1 MTISNLRECLEQ
13 HQIST
18 YFGAVIVA
26 ATAAMMTPALGTLE
40 PAISPALAV
49 MLFTTFLQVPM
60 ADLGKAFLEFR
71 FMAALVVANFI
82 AIPVAVALLVQLLP
96 PDPLLRLGVLIV
108 LLTPCIDYVV
118 TFSHLGRA
126 DARALLAAT
135 PLLLGVQMLL
145 LPVYLGLL
153 LGEAGR
159 GLIQIEPFVHAF
171 IWLIAVPLLLAG
183 VVQAW
188 ARWSLTGARVG
199 DVLGLLPVP
208 ATAVVLFVVVCS
220 VVPQLDAAKPSAIQ
234 AVPIYVAFA
243 ALAPFVGLAVG
254 RLFRLPAAGS
264 RAISLQCR
272 DTELT
277 RRPSPRSRRSWRWAG
292 SSRDHRHTDAGGAS
306 ERTRLRAF
314 RAENRQ
320 RSGGAV
326 SLIPEND

>member
-1 MTISNLRECLEQ
+1 MTSSSLREFLEK
-13 HQIST
+13 HQVSI
-18 YFGAVIVA
+18 YFGVVIVA
-26 ATAAMMTPALGTLE
+26 AAAAMMAPSLSALE

-49 MLFTTFLQVPM
+49 MLFTTFLQVPL
-60 ADLGKAFLEFR
+60 ADLGKAFRQFR
-71 FMAALVVANFI
+71 FMAALLVANFI

-118 TFSHLGRA
+118 TFAHLGRA

-171 IWLIAVPLLLAG
+171 IWLIVVPLLLAG

-188 ARWSLTGARVG
+188 ARRSSAAARVG
-199 DVLGLLPVP
+199 DALGLFPVA

-220 VVPQLDAAKPSAIQ
+220 VVPQLDAARASAIQ
-234 AVPIYVAFA
+234 AVQIYVTFA

-264 RAISLQCR
+264 RAVAFSAATRNSLVV
-272 DTELT
+272 L
-277 RRPSPRSRRSWRWAG
+277 PLGFALP
-292 SSRDHRHTDAGGAS
+292 
-306 ERTRLRAF
+306 
-314 RAENRQ
+314 
-320 RSGGAV
+320 GAV
-326 SLIPEND
+326 PILPVVIVTQTLVELLSELVYVRFIPKIGKDLEAQRA